1 MLRHLSHAPT
11 GARAPRR
18 LVWALTLGLLLAAI
32 TAPAVSAQAATARER
47 GIEIAA
53 IAKARAKAGSFKLA
67 AQMFHEAFKIDAT
80 EWSYLFS
87 AGRCEQLGGQL
98 VASEATYTRFLQVA
112 PGGHALRDRAIR
124 ELTQVRV
131 ALAKKNADAARRS
144 AEAKAAL
151 AKHTAAQDAARKA
164 EAARRAAEDR
174 ARAARAASDR
184 AARDGAAGDGTARRG
199 AAARGHDGV
208 PAPPRV
214 GGDAPTGAAG
224 GTAAPSGAVDASTA
238 ASARARPASG
248 WHGPVGWGGVITG
261 VVAAGVGGA
270 LFGIAASDRSALEQ
284 RVADGTDAAGRI
296 TGISHREAQAEK
308 AAIERRLSRWGVLTA
323 AGAATAAIG
332 AVVLGLQ
339 PSAGASVTL
348 APTRSGLQLGWAAR
362 F

>member
-1 MLRHLSHAPT
+1 MLRHRSQAPT

-18 LVWALTLGLLLAAI
+18 LVWALTLGLVLAAT

-53 IAKARAKAGSFKLA
+53 VAKARAKAGSFKLA
-67 AQMFHEAFKIDAT
+67 AQMFHEAFKIDGT

-151 AKHTAAQDAARKA
+151 AKHTAAQEAARKA

-174 ARAARAASDR
+174 ARAARAASDK
-184 AARDGAAGDGTARRG
+184 AAKRG
-199 AAARGHDGV
+199 VAARGHDGV

-214 GGDAPTGAAG
+214 GGDAPAGAAG
-224 GTAAPSGAVDASTA
+224 GTAAPIGAVDASTA
-238 ASARARPASG
+238 AGARARPASG

-270 LFGIAASDRSALEQ
+270 LFGLAASDRSALEQ

-296 TGISHREAQAEK
+296 SGISHREAQAEK

-348 APTRSGLQLGWAAR
+348 APTRGGLQLGWAAR